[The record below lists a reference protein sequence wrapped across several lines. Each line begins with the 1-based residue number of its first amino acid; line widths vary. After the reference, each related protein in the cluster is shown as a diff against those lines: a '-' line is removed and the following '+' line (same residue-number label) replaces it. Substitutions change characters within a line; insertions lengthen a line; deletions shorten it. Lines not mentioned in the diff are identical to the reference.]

1 MSKWRGVAAI
11 SASISVPWTTAV
23 AGLVGFGAAMAP
35 MPAQAARCGLQA
47 DGTYSCSMVAT
58 TQSYKYNLLGSCTGG
73 NTTRPVMY
81 QVPEG
86 TPPQGG
92 WPVVFFYHGLN
103 PAAAPPPDGP
113 TTFAP
118 PDASSDLRHLTAS
131 IHELLD
137 DPNNTG
143 KKYAVVLPKAAL
155 QLVVLRFWDTN
166 LPTGYNLSS
175 DTCFLPALWSS
186 IEGGD
191 YGPSS
196 QYNMDRRYAYG
207 MSSGGYNTS
216 RMAVSWN
223 GNQVWKALAIHSASY
238 ANCLGPVCNVPATMP
253 ANHPPTKF
261 YHASGDPVNPIST
274 MYPYYDKL
282 LAQGYVAEVKVNNEG
297 HNLTADIV
305 GPGGVKAWF
314 DQY

>member
-1 MSKWRGVAAI
+1 MSKWRNAAAI
-11 SASISVPWTTAV
+11 SASISVPWTTAI
-23 AGLVGFGAAMAP
+23 AGLAGFGAAMAP
-35 MPAQAARCGLQA
+35 MPAQAARCGLSA
-47 DGTYSCSMVAT
+47 DGTYSCSMIAT

-86 TPPQGG
+86 TPPEGG

-103 PAAAPPPDGP
+103 PAAPPPPDGP

-155 QLVVLRFWDTN
+155 QLLVLRFWDTN
-166 LPTGYNLSS
+166 LPTGYNVSS
-175 DTCFLPALWSS
+175 DKCFFPALWSS
-186 IEGGD
+186 IEGGG
-191 YGPSS
+191 YGAGS

-216 RMAVSWN
+216 RMAVSFP
-223 GNQVWKALAIHSASY
+223 GKFKALAIQSGSY
-238 ANCLGPVCNVPATMP
+238 ASCSGPLCVVPDTLP
-253 ANHPPTKF
+253 ADHPPTTF
-261 YHASGDPVNPIST
+261 IHGFIDTIVPWWSMD
-274 MYPYYDKL
+274 MYYDRL
-282 LAQGYVAEVKVNNEG
+282 LHQGIE
-297 HNLTADIV
+297 TARYTEPLGNHEWFDAS
-305 GPGGVKAWF
+305 PGIILAWF
-314 DQY
+314 NAHP